1 VTGSPSPAGLYV
13 QERGPAGAPLVV
25 LVHGSMDRSSGMAGV
40 VRRLE
45 DLRVATY
52 DRRGYGRSRAVKG
65 PRSIDAH
72 VADVLAVL
80 DGRRAV
86 VFGHSLGGD
95 IALAAAE
102 RHPEHVSAVGA
113 FEPPMPWESW
123 WPDGTAGAAAFAL
136 GAEGSEP
143 SDLDSDAGGAAVRAA
158 EDAAESFMRR
168 MIGDRRW
175 ERLPA
180 ATRADRRAEGPTLVA
195 ELGDVQSRAPFDP
208 AKIEVPVLIA
218 CGEHARPQ
226 HRRAMAVL
234 AERFGSV
241 PGSVFEHVEV
251 QGVGHGVHFDDPAA
265 LAGLV
270 RRVVDMAGD
279 GAVTSD

>member
-1 VTGSPSPAGLYV
+1 MTGSPSPAGLYV
-13 QERGPAGAPLVV
+13 QERGPADAPLVL

-40 VRRLE
+40 VRRLD

-52 DRRGYGRSRAVKG
+52 DRRGYGRSRAVGG
-65 PRSIDAH
+65 PRTIDAH

-80 DGRRAV
+80 DGRRGV

-95 IALAAAE
+95 IALAAAQ
-102 RHPEHVSAVGA
+102 RHPELLGAVGA

-136 GAEGSEP
+136 GAERPDVANATE
-143 SDLDSDAGGAAVRAA
+143 DARRAA

-180 ATRADRRAEGPTLVA
+180 ATRADRRVEGLTLVA

-208 AKIEVPVLIA
+208 AKIHVPVLIA
-218 CGEHARPQ
+218 CGEHARAQ
-226 HRRAMAVL
+226 HRRAMTVL
-234 AERFGSV
+234 AERFGSTRG
-241 PGSVFEHVEV
+241 PGFELVQVE
-251 QGVGHGVHFDDPAA
+251 GVGHGVHFDDPAA
-265 LAGLV
+265 MASLV
-270 RRVVDMAGD
+270 RRVVAMAGD
-279 GAVTSD
+279 GTSASD

>member
-1 VTGSPSPAGLYV
+1 MTDRPALAGLYV
-13 QERGPAGAPLVV
+13 QERGPADAPLVV

-52 DRRGYGRSRAVKG
+52 DRRGYGRSRAVEG
-65 PRSIDAH
+65 PRDIDAH

-80 DGRRAV
+80 DGRRGV

-95 IALAAAE
+95 IALAAAQ
-102 RHPEHVSAVGA
+102 RHPEQVRAVGA

-123 WPDGTAGAAAFAL
+123 WPAGTAGAAAFAL
-136 GAEGSEP
+136 RAAGAAPEVDWA
-143 SDLDSDAGGAAVRAA
+143 SDGAAVRAA
-158 EDAAESFMRR
+158 QDAAESFMRR

-180 ATRADRRAEGPTLVA
+180 ATRADRRAEGATLVA

-208 AKIEVPVLIA
+208 AKLAVPVLIA

-234 AERFGSV
+234 AERFESV
-241 PGSVFEHVEV
+241 PDAVFELVEV
-251 QGVGHGVHFDDPAA
+251 EGVGHGVHFDDPAA
-265 LAGLV
+265 LANVV
-270 RRVVDMAGD
+270 RRVVAMTGD
-279 GAVTSD
+279 GTLTSD